1 MKRIIEQ
8 VEGVSVV
15 EYAVGLS
22 FVAGILMFA
31 VSAYS
36 GHLGI

>member
-1 MKRIIEQ
+1 MKRMIEK
-8 VEGVSVV
+8 VEGASVV
-15 EYAVGLS
+15 EYAVMLS
-22 FVAGILMFA
+22 FLAGIMMFA